1 MRVRQLTSDG
11 DMRFGHQQYDF
22 YRDVPEAPAQCVQT
36 RLMFWQ
42 GEWYLDLTDGT
53 PYQGGVLGTNTELT
67 ADSVIRDRILNTRGV
82 TGIEEGTYNSQLD
95 RATRRLSAA
104 CTIDTAFGL
113 AEVAV

>member
-22 YRDVPEAPAQCVQT
+22 YRDIPEAPAQCVQT

-82 TGIEEGTYNSQLD
+82 TGIAEGSYNSQLD

-104 CTIDTAFGL
+104 CTVDTAFGL
-113 AEVAV
+113 AEVTI

>member
-22 YRDVPEAPAQCVQT
+22 YRDIPEAPAQCVQT

-82 TGIEEGTYNSQLD
+82 TGIAEGSYNSQLD
-95 RATRRLSAA
+95 RVTRRLSAA
-104 CTIDTAFGL
+104 CTVDTAFGL
-113 AEVAV
+113 AEVTI

>member
-1 MRVRQLTSDG
+1 MRVRQLTSAG

-82 TGIEEGTYNSQLD
+82 TGIAEGSYNSQLD

-104 CTIDTAFGL
+104 CTVDTAFGL
-113 AEVAV
+113 AEVTI